1 MDMFLYLDKDT
12 YLHRLDPRTKLFVMA
27 GSFAAV
33 MLAKAGFLLAVISLL
48 ILIYGASGRSLG
60 NLKRIKFLL
69 IMLAV
74 ISTLLWA
81 LAFQGTTVL
90 WGPFTRE
97 GLYYG
102 MATGVRLDAMIIAGM
117 IFLSATKIEE
127 ISLGIE
133 RLGLPYRAAFAFSTA
148 LRLVPMIAATSYTIM
163 QAQRARGLD
172 IDTGNVFTRTKKY
185 VPLLIPVFVSVIRGT
200 NVFAM
205 ALESKGFGHDEERTH
220 YLQLGYKK
228 ADVLALAA
236 TAGLLAVIIYL
247 R

>member
-1 MDMFLYLDKDT
+1 
-12 YLHRLDPRTKLFVMA
+12 
-27 GSFAAV
+27 
-33 MLAKAGFLLAVISLL
+33 
-48 ILIYGASGRSLG
+48 
-60 NLKRIKFLL
+60 
-69 IMLAV
+69 
-74 ISTLLWA
+74 
-81 LAFQGTTVL
+81 
-90 WGPFTRE
+90 
-97 GLYYG
+97 
-102 MATGVRLDAMIIAGM
+102 
-117 IFLSATKIEE
+117 
-127 ISLGIE
+127 
-133 RLGLPYRAAFAFSTA
+133 
-148 LRLVPMIAATSYTIM
+148 MIAATSYTIM